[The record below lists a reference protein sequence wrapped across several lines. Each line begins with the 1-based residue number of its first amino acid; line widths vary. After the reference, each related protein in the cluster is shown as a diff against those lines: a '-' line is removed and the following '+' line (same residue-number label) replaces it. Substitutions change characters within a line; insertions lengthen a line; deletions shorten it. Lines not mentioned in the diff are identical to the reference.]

1 MPRPSGEKAS
11 STEDRFLDSPPK
23 EEGVHTIPCKWW
35 VEVLEYD
42 LISFIWYISAPYFR
56 FINHIMV
63 DAVAQNDSCMNCRPV
78 ASNLS
83 ISISDSCL
91 LSHTKFW
98 TIKFGWKNSLWCGFF
113 GPSLICWTERLP
125 SRELTYP
132 TNGKGNSSSQLP
144 LGWDMLVSGVVASSF
159 QLPHNQNSSKM
170 PGNRKLILPTW
181 RHSLHVWG
189 IPRFFALPLDPV
201 SWEESKR

>member
-11 STEDRFLDSPPK
+11 STEDGFLDSPPK

-56 FINHIMV
+56 FINHILV

-78 ASNLS
+78 VSNLS

-113 GPSLICWTERLP
+113 GPSLFYLLKRKITLQGTSISHQWKRKLIF
-125 SRELTYP
+125 P
-132 TNGKGNSSSQLP
+132 TT
-144 LGWDMLVSGVVASSF
+144 LGMGYVSFWGSCAASSF
-159 QLPHNQNSSKM
+159 HINETSSKKCQET
-170 PGNRKLILPTW
+170 G
-181 RHSLHVWG
+181 S
-189 IPRFFALPLDPV
+189 
-201 SWEESKR
+201 